1 MITSYIYI
9 KVFLPVNLFKENNAI
24 KIEKVPTHSE
34 PINQRAV
41 FRKCLIQ
48 YKTYLIIGNSDQQS
62 RFKVIKKSKTLL
74 KLLANQQTPLQI
86 LSVVLLSDPV
96 SFMPC
101 KFHVKMS
108 FGMS

>member
-1 MITSYIYI
+1 M
-9 KVFLPVNLFKENNAI
+9 NAI

-48 YKTYLIIGNSDQQS
+48 YKTYNLIIGNSDQQS
-62 RFKVIKKSKTLL
+62 RFKVIKKGKTLL
-74 KLLANQQTPLQI
+74 KLLANQQMPSQI

-96 SFMPC
+96 SLVLC

-108 FGMS
+108 FGMP